1 MKQTKIIT
9 PIFAALLAGIGIA
22 LFSFSYIIPL
32 GGLPTI
38 RIDFIA
44 VPILIGGMLLGK
56 WYGLLIGVIVDVVG
70 FFTFGQAF
78 GPYFIGFTI
87 NLALTGFIAG
97 YIPTLL
103 RYKSYVINR
112 MTLIVLLVSTLTLG
126 VYYILST
133 DEIRLGIQNFP
144 LDMRVRLVIT
154 SVIIM
159 LVFLSTFSLIAMIK
173 SKIFHKNELL
183 VVINTLLVAEIIIIV
198 LTPIW
203 IIYLYGAPPYYIG
216 VVSRIVRAS
225 FLFPIKLIVVLTIVK
240 VFQKQNLWS
249 LESLL

>member
-44 VPILIGGMLLGK
+44 VPILIGGILLGK
-56 WYGLLIGVIVDVVG
+56 WYGLLIGVIVDIVG
-70 FFTFGQAF
+70 FFMYGQAF

-97 YIPTLL
+97 YLPTLL
-103 RYKSYVINR
+103 RYKNYLTNQFI
-112 MTLIVLLVSTLTLG
+112 LIALLTLMLSLG
-126 VYYILST
+126 VFYVLST
-133 DEIRLGIQNFP
+133 DEIRLGTQNFP
-144 LDMRVRLVIT
+144 IDFSVRLIIVSVMLLLVI
-154 SVIIM
+154 
-159 LVFLSTFSLIAMIK
+159 LSALSLIAMIK
-173 SKIFHKNELL
+173 GKVFHKNELF
-183 VVINTLLVAEIIIIV
+183 VVINTLFVAEIIIIV

-225 FLFPIKLIVVLTIVK
+225 FLFPIKLILVLTIVK

-249 LESLL
+249 LESLF